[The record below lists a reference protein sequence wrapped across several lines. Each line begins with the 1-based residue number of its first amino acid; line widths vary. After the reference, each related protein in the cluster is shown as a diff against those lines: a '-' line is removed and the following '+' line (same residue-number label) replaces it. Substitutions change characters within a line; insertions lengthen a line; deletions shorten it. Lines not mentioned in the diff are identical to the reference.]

1 MSTTPNPV
9 RSTVARITSVEEL
22 MSSFDRDVTRSR
34 YDRAWL
40 QRFAPRI
47 LNQIIQVHSG
57 ASVEAYA
64 LRVQL
69 TELARRHGPR
79 RLATLAERSGIPVE
93 RLRAIFAREY
103 LGIGP
108 TFAEAASIT
117 VALGG
122 RLKLSIRSLPRRGGR
137 RKR

>member
-1 MSTTPNPV
+1 
-9 RSTVARITSVEEL
+9 VARITSVEQL
-22 MSSFDRDVTRSR
+22 MSAYDRDVTRSR

-47 LNQIIQVHSG
+47 LNQVIQVHDG
-57 ASVEAYA
+57 ASFEAYA
-64 LRVQL
+64 VRVQL

-79 RLATLAERSGIPVE
+79 RLATLADRSGISVE

-108 TFAEAASIT
+108 TFAEAASIA

-122 RLKLSIRSLPRRGGR
+122 RLHLRISSLPRRR
-137 RKR
+137 RRRRR